1 MRFREVLRNS
11 FIAGLALLAPLVV
24 TVVAMQFLVGWLTT
38 LIDPVVQGTRLTQ
51 YTANIEAVAQVL
63 ALLVIAGVVV
73 VLGYLAQGRVGQR
86 VFAWIDRGIGVVP
99 LVSIVYSSVRQVA
112 DALMERSNRYQSVVM
127 IEYPREGV
135 YSLGFVT
142 GDGPDEAASV
152 ADESLYNVFLPNS
165 PNPTGGHFL
174 MVPEDE
180 IHELDISVR
189 RGVRL
194 LVTTGIAESD
204 EELAELRAEADLPRS
219 DYM

>member
-1 MRFREVLRNS
+1 MRVRQVLRNS

-24 TVVAMQFLVGWLTT
+24 TVVAMQFLVGWVTT

-63 ALLVIAGVVV
+63 ALLSIAAIVVL
-73 VLGYLAQGRVGQR
+73 LGYLAQGRIGQR
-86 VFAWIDRGIGVVP
+86 LFAWIDRGIGVVP

-112 DALMERSNRYQSVVM
+112 DALMERSNRYKRVVVV
-127 IEYPREGV
+127 EYPRDGV
-135 YSLGFVT
+135 YSIGFVT
-142 GDGPDEAASV
+142 GDGPDEAASAV
-152 ADESLYNVFLPNS
+152 GESLNNVFLPNS

-174 MVPEDE
+174 MVPDDE

-204 EELAELRAEADLPRS
+204 EEMAELRAEADLP
-219 DYM
+219 